1 MGGRPHSEAEKPY
14 DTTLEENM
22 SMYDK
27 LPYKRNEDL
36 CNVSTLGL
44 NSGNLVKFYRCN
56 GSEEAREINNQDEL
70 FSQIVSDHLEK
81 EQKRISDLHAH
92 YPILFASQEEQ
103 EEFDSSFNEEDYSSD
118 EET

>member
-14 DTTLEENM
+14 DTTLEENI

-56 GSEEAREINNQDEL
+56 GSEEAKEINNRDEL
-70 FSQIVSDHLEK
+70 FSMIVSEHLEK
-81 EQKRISDLHAH
+81 EQKRIADLHAH

-103 EEFDSSFNEEDYSSD
+103 DEFDSSFDEEEYSSD

>member
-1 MGGRPHSEAEKPY
+1 MSRRSHSEAEKPY
-14 DTTLEENM
+14 DTTLEDNI

-36 CNVSTLGL
+36 CNISTLGL

-56 GSEEAREINNQDEL
+56 GSEEAKEIANQDEL
-70 FSQIVSDHLEK
+70 FSQIVSEHLKSQEK
-81 EQKRISDLHAH
+81 RLSDLHTH
-92 YPILFASQEEQ
+92 YPILFASSDDKENPDELYEE
-103 EEFDSSFNEEDYSSD
+103 EVSSD